1 MNFVK
6 PIRSIS
12 FHMTNASGVI
22 NPVQATPELFA
33 ITVNGKIDAVAQDV
47 ESCQRTR
54 DQIALL
60 KMLALGRQEID
71 AGNVT
76 NHDDF
81 FAELEAEDDEVASG
95 GERTGAQRAM

>member
-6 PIRSIS
+6 PSRSIS
-12 FHMTNASGVI
+12 FHMTNARSVI
-22 NPVQATPELFA
+22 DPVQATPEPFA
-33 ITVNGKIDAVAQDV
+33 ITVNGKIDAVVQDM

-60 KMLALGRQEID
+60 NMLALGRQEID

-81 FAELEAEDDEVASG
+81 FAELEAEDEEVGS
-95 GERTGAQRAM
+95 ER